1 MTGSENSS
9 PDRAPGSVGSAI
21 GHVRDQIRQP
31 LWLLAE
37 LTYSCPLQCPYCS
50 NPMDF
55 ASVKKELTT
64 EEWIDVFKQAR
75 AMGATQ
81 LGLSGGEPLTR
92 PDLVELI
99 KAARELGFY
108 TNLITSGVGM
118 DAAKVAEFKAAGLDH
133 IQVSF
138 QASSEDLNNLIA
150 GTDAFKHKIEMAKAV
165 KANDYPMVLCFVTH
179 RQNIDQVD
187 EILDLCIELEAD
199 YVELATTQYY
209 GWAMHNRDQLMP
221 MKEQLVRA
229 EATAHRYQ
237 EEQKGKMKIYYVV
250 PDYYEERPKACMNGW
265 GNIFLTVTPDGT
277 ALPCHAARE
286 LPGMTLPNVKDM
298 SVDEIWNG
306 SEDFNKFR
314 GFDWMTE
321 PCRSCD
327 EKEKDFGGCRCQAFM
342 LTGDATNAD
351 PVCSKSPHHHLVE
364 EAVAAGIAEAAK
376 PVIDQ
381 KPLVFRNPKNSK
393 KISGI

>member
-1 MTGSENSS
+1 MTGSEQNKQ
-9 PDRAPGSVGSAI
+9 APGSIGSSI
-21 GHVRDQIRQP
+21 GNVRDQIRQP

-37 LTYSCPLQCPYCS
+37 LTYACPLQCPYCS

-55 ASVKKELTT
+55 AKIKSELST
-64 EEWIDVFKQAR
+64 EEWLDVFRQAR

-99 KAARELGFY
+99 SEARKMGFY
-108 TNLITSGVGM
+108 TNLITSGIGM
-118 DAAKVAEFKAAGLDH
+118 NADKVAEFKEAGLDH

-138 QASSEDLNNLIA
+138 QASTEDLNNLIA

-165 KANDYPMVLCFVTH
+165 KANGYPMVLCFVTH
-179 RQNIDQVD
+179 RQNIEQMED
-187 EILDLCIELEAD
+187 ILDLAVSLEAD

-209 GWAMHNRDQLMP
+209 GWAMHNRDQLLP
-221 MKEQLVRA
+221 LKEQLVKA
-229 EATAHRYQ
+229 EAIAHRYQ
-237 EEQKGKMKIYYVV
+237 EEQKGNMKVYYVV
-250 PDYYEERPKACMNGW
+250 PDYYEDRPKACMNGW
-265 GNIFLTVTPDGT
+265 GNVFLTVTPDGT

-286 LPGMTLPNVKDM
+286 LPGMSLPNVRDL
-298 SVDEIWNG
+298 SVNEIWNG
-306 SEDFNKFR
+306 SDDFNKFR

-342 LTGDATNAD
+342 LTGDPANTD
-351 PVCSKSPHHHLVE
+351 PVCSKSPQRHLID
-364 EAVAAGIAEAAK
+364 EALDRGRAESEK
-376 PVIDQ
+376 SVIDQ

-393 KISGI
+393 LISGL

>member
-1 MTGSENSS
+1 MTGSDQNK
-9 PDRAPGSVGSAI
+9 APGSIGGSI
-21 GHVRDQIRQP
+21 GSVRDQIRQP

-64 EEWIDVFKQAR
+64 EEWLDVFRQAR

-99 KAARELGFY
+99 TEARKMGFY

-118 DAAKVAEFKAAGLDH
+118 DASKVAELKQAGLDH

-150 GTDAFKHKIEMAKAV
+150 GTDAFQHKIEMAKAV
-165 KANDYPMVLCFVTH
+165 KANGYPMVLCFVTH
-179 RQNIDQVD
+179 RQNIDQME
-187 EILDLCIELEAD
+187 EILDLAINLDAD

-209 GWAMHNRDQLMP
+209 GWAMHNRDQLLP
-221 MKEQLVRA
+221 MKEQLERA
-229 EATAHRYQ
+229 EAVAHRYQ
-237 EEQKGKMKIYYVV
+237 QEQKGNMKIYYVV

-265 GNIFLTVTPDGT
+265 GNVFLTVTPDGT

-298 SVDEIWNG
+298 SIDAIWNG
-306 SEDFNKFR
+306 SDDFNRFR

-342 LTGDATNAD
+342 LTGDPTNAD
-351 PVCSKSPHHHLVE
+351 PVCSKSPHHHVIEQALE
-364 EAVAAGIAEAAK
+364 RGRLEAEK
-376 PVIDQ
+376 PVTEA

-393 KISGI
+393 QICGL

>member
-1 MTGSENSS
+1 MTGSDQNK
-9 PDRAPGSVGSAI
+9 APGSTGGALGNI
-21 GHVRDQIRQP
+21 ANNDIRQP

-37 LTYSCPLQCPYCS
+37 LTYACPLQCPYCS

-55 ASVKKELTT
+55 ANVKKELTT
-64 EEWIDVFKQAR
+64 EEWLEVFRQAR

-92 PDLVELI
+92 PDLVELVTE
-99 KAARELGFY
+99 ARKMGFY

-118 DAAKVAEFKAAGLDH
+118 DASKVAELKEAGLDH

-165 KANDYPMVLCFVTH
+165 KANGYPMVLCFVTH
-179 RQNIDQVD
+179 RQNIDKVD
-187 EILDLCIELEAD
+187 EILDLAISLEAD

-209 GWAMHNRDQLMP
+209 GWAMHNRDQLLP
-221 MKEQLVRA
+221 LKEQLVEA
-229 EATAHRYQ
+229 EAIAHRYQ
-237 EEQKGKMKIYYVV
+237 DEQKGNMKIYYVV

-265 GNIFLTVTPDGT
+265 GNVFLTVTPDGT

-286 LPGMTLPNVKDM
+286 LPGMGLPNVKDM
-298 SVDEIWNG
+298 SIDEIWNG
-306 SEDFNKFR
+306 SDDFNRFR

-342 LTGDATNAD
+342 LTGDPANTD
-351 PVCSKSPHHHLVE
+351 PVCSKSPQRHLVD
-364 EAVAAGIAEAAK
+364 EALERGRLEAAK
-376 PVIDQ
+376 SIIDQ
-381 KPLVFRNPKNSK
+381 KTLVFRNPKNSK
-393 KISGI
+393 QISGL